1 MTPTFTVL
9 IGSKARASLQATLDS
24 IVSQALVGDQVY
36 VGFDGLQV
44 DLAQMALW
52 TLAQDAAWMKDVVR
66 VYRHVG
72 TNRDTTTKVIPS
84 KWSQTRKPIAIPPGA
99 PYSWLG
105 VEQINYAIRSLPI
118 TGSHVFT
125 LGDDDVFVPGAF
137 AHLRAIAAEDP
148 LRPLLYR
155 FVAPWREVL
164 WDKPRLQIAKIS
176 GCCIAAPR
184 IFVDE
189 HPTAIE
195 PTHDYRWIEAIVAKA
210 TAAGYPPR
218 WIDYVAVVARP
229 DATTAQYLVEV
240 PAKLIGEALV

>member
-1 MTPTFTVL
+1 MTPTFTIL
-9 IGSKARASLQATLDS
+9 IGSKGRPSLRATLES

-52 TLAQDAAWMKDVVR
+52 ALAEDAPWLKNVVR
-66 VYRHVG
+66 FYRHVG
-72 TNRDTTTKVIPS
+72 TNRDDVTKIIPT
-84 KWSQTRKPIAIPPGA
+84 KWSRTRAPIRIPPGA

-137 AHLRAIAAEDP
+137 THLRAIAAEDP

-164 WDKPRLQIAKIS
+164 WDRPRLQIAKIS

-184 IFVDE
+184 EFVDE

-195 PTHDYRWIEAIVAKA
+195 PTHDYRWLEAIVAKA
-210 TAAGYPPR
+210 TAAGHPPR
-218 WIDYVAVVARP
+218 WIDYIGVVARP
-229 DATTAQYLVEV
+229 DASTEKYLVEV
-240 PAKLIGEALV
+240 PAKMIGEALV